1 MSGNFNQF
9 NDNNWIARLIH
20 LIDIF
25 EQFYKLNFQ
34 M

>member
-1 MSGNFNQF
+1 MSENFNWF
-9 NDNNWIARLIH
+9 NDNNWIVRLIH

-25 EQFYKLNFQ
+25 EQLYKLNFQ